1 MLRYHYLD
9 MMKKIPEKIEKIFC
23 RRMQK
28 AGVAYPLQQEYRKW
42 LRYYLDFCSKYY
54 LNPTD
59 RETPQQFMQKLN
71 EKSQSADKQKQ
82 AYQSVKVYL
91 DIVANE
97 KKQDDNQ
104 KFRDGNEVKTLNVAS
119 SDKTLDSGSEPGRW
133 SAIFNRLRET
143 VRLRNYSKKTFRTYA
158 SWINRFAWFVKHK
171 DPDDVVIDDVKNFLT
186 DLAVNRNVAA
196 TTQNQAFNA
205 LLFLFR
211 HIFGRPDDFDVKSG
225 VVRAKSKK
233 YIPVVL
239 SRQEIDQIISKMRQ
253 PYSLV
258 LKLLYGCGLR
268 LFEALNLRIQCF
280 DFSENI
286 LTVHDGKGLK
296 DRTLPIPETVLPE
309 LQAHIEK
316 LKALHNEDI
325 EQKYLGVFMPNS
337 ADKKFRNQARD
348 FSWQWLFPAKALTLV
363 PEDGG
368 YRRYHLHETH
378 VQKAIRSAVLRCQ
391 LTKRA
396 TAHTF
401 RHSFASHLLQA
412 NYDIRTIQKMLGHTD
427 VRTTMIYTNTVRSRT
442 VQEQKSPLDF

>member
-1 MLRYHYLD
+1 MLRYHYLY
-9 MMKKIPEKIEKIFC
+9 MMKKIPEKIEEIFC

-71 EKSQSADKQKQ
+71 EKGQSADKQKQ

-211 HIFGRPDDFDVKSG
+211 HIFADLMTSM
-225 VVRAKSKK
+225 SK
-233 YIPVVL
+233 
-239 SRQEIDQIISKMRQ
+239 
-253 PYSLV
+253 
-258 LKLLYGCGLR
+258 
-268 LFEALNLRIQCF
+268 A
-280 DFSENI
+280 
-286 LTVHDGKGLK
+286 
-296 DRTLPIPETVLPE
+296 
-309 LQAHIEK
+309 A
-316 LKALHNEDI
+316 
-325 EQKYLGVFMPNS
+325 
-337 ADKKFRNQARD
+337 
-348 FSWQWLFPAKALTLV
+348 W
-363 PEDGG
+363 
-368 YRRYHLHETH
+368 
-378 VQKAIRSAVLRCQ
+378 
-391 LTKRA
+391 
-396 TAHTF
+396 
-401 RHSFASHLLQA
+401 
-412 NYDIRTIQKMLGHTD
+412 
-427 VRTTMIYTNTVRSRT
+427 
-442 VQEQKSPLDF
+442 

>member
-1 MLRYHYLD
+1 
-9 MMKKIPEKIEKIFC
+9 MMKKIPEKIEEIFC

-71 EKSQSADKQKQ
+71 EKGQSADKQKQ

-325 EQKYLGVFMPNS
+325 E
-337 ADKKFRNQARD
+337 
-348 FSWQWLFPAKALTLV
+348 LTLV
-363 PEDGG
+363 SEDGG

>member
-1 MLRYHYLD
+1 
-9 MMKKIPEKIEKIFC
+9 
-23 RRMQK
+23 
-28 AGVAYPLQQEYRKW
+28 
-42 LRYYLDFCSKYY
+42 
-54 LNPTD
+54 
-59 RETPQQFMQKLN
+59 MQKLN
-71 EKSQSADKQKQ
+71 EKGQSADKQKQ

-325 EQKYLGVFMPNS
+325 E
-337 ADKKFRNQARD
+337 
-348 FSWQWLFPAKALTLV
+348 LTLV
-363 PEDGG
+363 
-368 YRRYHLHETH
+368 
-378 VQKAIRSAVLRCQ
+378 S
-391 LTKRA
+391 
-396 TAHTF
+396 
-401 RHSFASHLLQA
+401 
-412 NYDIRTIQKMLGHTD
+412 
-427 VRTTMIYTNTVRSRT
+427 
-442 VQEQKSPLDF
+442 

>member
-1 MLRYHYLD
+1 MRIVEISSFVD
-9 MMKKIPEKIEKIFC
+9 IVKKIPENIDSIFC
-23 RRMQK
+23 RRMK
-28 AGVAYPLQQEYRKW
+28 NAGINYELQQEYRKW
-42 LRYYLDFCSKYY
+42 LRFYLDFCDKYY
-54 LNPTD
+54 L
-59 RETPQQFMQKLN
+59 TPSSRDSLGQFIKKLN
-71 EKSQSADKQKQ
+71 EKGQAPDKQKQ
-82 AYQSVKVYL
+82 ATQSVNVYL
-91 DIVANE
+91 DILT
-97 KKQDDNQ
+97 
-104 KFRDGNEVKTLNVAS
+104 R
-119 SDKTLDSGSEPGRW
+119 EPGEPLAGITKEAAPVISSPDDEKIRFSW
-133 SAIFNRLRET
+133 TTIFKSLNDSI
-143 VRLRNYSKKTFRTYA
+143 RLRNYSKKTFRTYA
-158 SWINRFAWFVKHK
+158 GWIDRFAAFIKHK
-171 DPDDVVIDDVKNFLT
+171 SPEDIAIEDVKCFLT

-211 HIFGRPDDFDVKSG
+211 HVLGRPDDFDVKSG

-239 SRQEIDQIISKMRQ
+239 SREEIDQIISKLRQ
-253 PYSLV
+253 PYSLIV
-258 LKLLYGCGLR
+258 KLLYGCGLR
-268 LFEALNLRIQCF
+268 LFEALGLRMQCL

-286 LTVHDGKGLK
+286 VTIHDGKGQK
-296 DRTLPIPETVLPE
+296 DRTLPLPLTILPE
-309 LQAHIEK
+309 LHAHIEK
-316 LKALHNEDI
+316 LKILHQSDLEEN
-325 EQKYLGVFMPNS
+325 YLGVFMPNS
-337 ADKKFRNQARD
+337 IGRKYPSQARD

-363 PEDGG
+363 PDEGA

-378 VQKAIRSAVLRCQ
+378 VQKAIRSAVQRCQ

>member
-1 MLRYHYLD
+1 MLRYHYLY
-9 MMKKIPEKIEKIFC
+9 MMKKIPEKIEEIFC

-71 EKSQSADKQKQ
+71 EKGQSADKQKQ

-325 EQKYLGVFMPNS
+325 E
-337 ADKKFRNQARD
+337 
-348 FSWQWLFPAKALTLV
+348 LTLV
-363 PEDGG
+363 SEDGG

>member
-1 MLRYHYLD
+1 MPAHAKSRGCVPPATG
-9 MMKKIPEKIEKIFC
+9 IPEMAALLSRF
-23 RRMQK
+23 
-28 AGVAYPLQQEYRKW
+28 LQQILSESDRPRNPATVHAETQRK
-42 LRYYLDFCSKYY
+42 R
-54 LNPTD
+54 
-59 RETPQQFMQKLN
+59 
-71 EKSQSADKQKQ
+71 
-82 AYQSVKVYL
+82 
-91 DIVANE
+91 
-97 KKQDDNQ
+97 
-104 KFRDGNEVKTLNVAS
+104 
-119 SDKTLDSGSEPGRW
+119 PGRW

-325 EQKYLGVFMPNS
+325 EQKYLGVFMPYS
-337 ADKKFRNQARD
+337 AIGERQILP
-348 FSWQWLFPAKALTLV
+348 WQTNITFKRLKYIKNAL
-363 PEDGG
+363 
-368 YRRYHLHETH
+368 
-378 VQKAIRSAVLRCQ
+378 
-391 LTKRA
+391 
-396 TAHTF
+396 
-401 RHSFASHLLQA
+401 
-412 NYDIRTIQKMLGHTD
+412 
-427 VRTTMIYTNTVRSRT
+427 
-442 VQEQKSPLDF
+442 